1 MPTFKYTARDQE
13 GKNVVGRIA
22 ADNESMIVA
31 ELRKRN
37 LIILSIAEEKASV
50 FNHSPS
56 KPKGGKKVKPE
67 DLVIFTR
74 QFATMVDAGIPILQ
88 SLEALS
94 EQTANPTFKIA
105 LVTIREDIQVGS
117 SLSSAFEKH
126 SKIFDKLYVNMIR
139 VGESGGILTTILERV
154 AMYLEKSERLRQKVQ
169 GAMIYPT
176 VVISMAVLITI
187 GLLVKVV
194 PTFSQIY
201 SSLGQKLPAMTQ
213 MLIDFSNLLQHDLI
227 YLIIGGAVIVFLF
240 NLYKKTPAGHIQVDT
255 MLLKMP
261 VFGDLI
267 CKVSVS
273 RFCRTFATLSQSGV
287 PILESLEIVG
297 KTCGNRVIEILV
309 DEIKV
314 SVKEGSTIAEP
325 LSKSS
330 IFPLMVTRMIAI
342 GEKSGQL
349 EKMLSKVAEF
359 YDEQVDTAVEGLTK
373 LIEPLIIGFL
383 GIVVGFIV
391 VALFLPI
398 LNMTSAM
405 K

>member
-1 MPTFKYTARDQE
+1 MPTYKYTARDQE
-13 GKNVVGRIA
+13 GKSVSGMVSA
-22 ADNESMIVA
+22 ENESVIVT

-37 LIILSIAEEKASV
+37 LIILSISEEKGSV
-50 FNHSPS
+50 FKKSS
-56 KPKGGKKVKPE
+56 KPKGAKKVKPE

-88 SLEALS
+88 SLEALN
-94 EQTANPTFKIA
+94 EQTANLNFKAA
-105 LVTIREDIQVGS
+105 LVTIRDDIQTGS
-117 SLSSAFEKH
+117 SLSDAFAKH
-126 SKIFDKLYVNMIR
+126 PRIFDQLYVNMIR
-139 VGESGGILTTILERV
+139 VGESGGVLTTILERV

-169 GAMIYPT
+169 GAMIYPA
-176 VVISMAVLITI
+176 VVVSMAILITI

-201 SSLGQKLPAMTQ
+201 ASLGQKLPVMTQ
-213 MLIDFSNLLQHDLI
+213 MLIDFSNLLQHDL
-227 YLIIGGAVIVFLF
+227 LFLVAGGFVAVFLF
-240 NLYKKTPAGHIQVDT
+240 NKYKKTPAGHIQVDT
-255 MLLKMP
+255 LLLKLP

-273 RFCRTFATLSQSGV
+273 RFCRTFATLNQSGV
-287 PILESLEIVG
+287 PILESLDIVG

-314 SVKEGSTIAEP
+314 SVKEGESIAMP
-325 LSKSS
+325 LSKST
-330 IFPLMVTRMIAI
+330 IFPLMVTRMIAV

-359 YDEQVDTAVEGLTK
+359 YDDQVDTAVEGLTK

-383 GIVVGFIV
+383 GVVVGFIV
-391 VALFLPI
+391 IALFMPI
-398 LNMTSAM
+398 LTMTSALR
-405 K
+405 

>member
-1 MPTFKYTARDQE
+1 MPTYKYTARDQE
-13 GKNVVGRIA
+13 GKSVSGRISA
-22 ADNESMIVA
+22 ENEPVIVA

-37 LIILSIAEEKASV
+37 LIILSVSEEKESAFKKS
-50 FNHSPS
+50 S
-56 KPKGGKKVKPE
+56 KPRGGGKVKPE
-67 DLVIFTR
+67 DLIIFTR

-94 EQTANPTFKIA
+94 EQTANFSFKAA
-105 LVTIREDIQVGS
+105 LVIIREDIQTGS
-117 SLSSAFEKH
+117 SLSGAFAKH
-126 SKIFDKLYVNMIR
+126 PKIFNQLYVNMIR
-139 VGESGGILTTILERV
+139 VGESSGTLTTILERV

-169 GAMIYPT
+169 GAMIYPA
-176 VVISMAVLITI
+176 VVVSMAMLITI

-201 SSLGQKLPAMTQ
+201 ASLGQELPAMTQ
-213 MLIDFSNLLQHDLI
+213 LLIDFSNLLQHDLI
-227 YLIIGGAVIVFLF
+227 FLVAGGFVAVFIF
-240 NLYKKTPAGHIQVDT
+240 NKYKKTPAGHIRVDT
-255 MLLKMP
+255 LLLKLP

-273 RFCRTFATLSQSGV
+273 RFCRTLATLSQSGV
-287 PILESLEIVG
+287 PILESLDIVG

-314 SVKEGSTIAEP
+314 SVKEGESIAVP
-325 LSKSS
+325 LSKST

-349 EKMLSKVAEF
+349 DKMLSKVAEF

-383 GIVVGFIV
+383 GVVVGFIV
-391 VALFLPI
+391 IALFMPI
-398 LNMTSAM
+398 LSMTSAM

>member
-1 MPTFKYTARDQE
+1 MPTYKYIARDQE
-13 GKNVVGRIA
+13 GKSVSGRISA
-22 ADNESMIVA
+22 GDESVIVA

-37 LIILSIAEEKASV
+37 LIILSIAQESESV
-50 FNHSPS
+50 FKKSS
-56 KPKGGKKVKPE
+56 KPRGGKKVKPE

-88 SLEALS
+88 SLEALND
-94 EQTANPTFKIA
+94 QTPNPSFKAA
-105 LVTIREDIQVGS
+105 LVTIREDIQTGS
-117 SLSSAFEKH
+117 SLSNAFAKH
-126 SKIFDKLYVNMIR
+126 PKIFDQLYVNMIR
-139 VGESGGILTTILERV
+139 VGESGGILTAILERV

-169 GAMIYPT
+169 GAMIYPA
-176 VVISMAVLITI
+176 VVVSMAMLITT

-194 PTFSQIY
+194 PTFSDIY
-201 SSLGQKLPAMTQ
+201 ASLDQKLPAMTQ
-213 MLIDFSNLLQHDLI
+213 ALIDFSHLLQHDLI
-227 YLIIGGAVIVFLF
+227 FLVAGGCVAVFLF
-240 NLYKKTPAGHIQVDT
+240 NKYKKTPVGHIQVDT
-255 MLLKMP
+255 CALRLP
-261 VFGDLI
+261 VLGDLI

-287 PILESLEIVG
+287 PILESLDIVG

-309 DEIKV
+309 DEIKL
-314 SVKEGSTIAEP
+314 SVKEGESIAVP
-325 LSKSS
+325 LSKST

-391 VALFLPI
+391 IALFMPI
-398 LNMTSAM
+398 FNMASAI